1 MGWRF
6 RKSINLG
13 GFRINFSKTGIGYSF
28 GVGGLRY
35 TKKANGGSRITSSI
49 RGTGIS
55 YSKDWSNSK
64 KQSNNS
70 NNNIPQEISN
80 IQNEENKI
88 ESNLVQSKQNEL
100 VDKLNDAYTQNRKNK
115 TKKIWICICA
125 ALSLCCLI
133 KSLLA
138 LIPFIG
144 LIVWFCLLPKKI
156 SIDLDYDFSENN
168 DKEQKYNNLLNGL
181 DELMSND
188 KLCEITSVSDNSD
201 YKNQAGARSLL
212 STSAN
217 VKICKNVDYIDTD
230 LELKTLK
237 IQNKEIIFLPD
248 IILVCQD
255 KVWKSIEYS
264 DTEVM
269 YQNSRFIETGI
280 VPSDTEILDYNWQ
293 HMNKN
298 GGPDKRF
305 TNNRKIPVC
314 AYGQIGI
321 ESENG
326 LQIMIMGSNRNKTQK
341 FYDALYEYI
350 R

>member
-1 MGWRF
+1 MKIYKGVSMGWRF

-28 GVGGLRY
+28 GDAGLRY
-35 TKKANGGSRITSSI
+35 TKKANGGNRITSSI

-64 KQSNNS
+64 KKSNNS
-70 NNNIPQEISN
+70 NNYNPQEISN

-115 TKKIWICICA
+115 TKKIWIGIGA
-125 ALSLCCLI
+125 FLSFCYLTE
-133 KSLLA
+133 SALA

-156 SIDLDYDFSENN
+156 SIDLDYDFSENK

-181 DELMSND
+181 DELMSNG
-188 KLCEITSVSDNSD
+188 KLCEITAVSANCD

-217 VKICKNVDYIDTD
+217 VKIGKKVDYIDTD

-237 IQNKEIIFLPD
+237 IQNKEIMFLPD

-255 KVWKSIEYS
+255 KIWKSIEYS
-264 DTEVM
+264 DIEVM

-280 VPSDTEILDYNWQ
+280 VPSD
-293 HMNKN
+293 
-298 GGPDKRF
+298 
-305 TNNRKIPVC
+305 
-314 AYGQIGI
+314 
-321 ESENG
+321 
-326 LQIMIMGSNRNKTQK
+326 
-341 FYDALYEYI
+341 
-350 R
+350 